1 MKPTILKSLLFI
13 LGISLV
19 QLSCQNSEKSTTE
32 ATNAVSELAVTKLP
46 HDSPAPPPVA
56 STDPRL
62 STELVCMVNDAF
74 MGRKQFPVPVGNKIY
89 YGCCEMCVDKL
100 QNSDQYRYGI
110 DPLTHEK
117 VDKVE
122 AYIVLASEETGAVY
136 YFANEENYKK
146 FKSKS

>member
-1 MKPTILKSLLFI
+1 MKTTNLKLLLFA
-13 LGISLV
+13 LGISLF
-19 QLSCQNSEKSTTE
+19 QLSCQQSEKSTTTV
-32 ATNAVSELAVTKLP
+32 TNTVSEPVIEKLP
-46 HDSPAPPPVA
+46 HNNPAPPPVA
-56 STDPRL
+56 VTDPRIP
-62 STELVCMVNDAF
+62 TELVCMVNDAF
-74 MGRKQFPVPVGNKIY
+74 MGRKQFPVPVGDKIY

-100 QNSDQYRYGI
+100 QNSDKFRIAI
-110 DPLTHEK
+110 DPLTNEK

>member
-1 MKPTILKSLLFI
+1 MKTISKKFMAIAFGLT
-13 LGISLV
+13 LV
-19 QLSCQNSEKSTTE
+19 QFSCQDKEKSTTE
-32 ATNAVSELAVTKLP
+32 VSAISEVAPAQLP
-46 HDSPAPPPVA
+46 HDNLGTPAA
-56 STDPRL
+56 SDLNVRIAN
-62 STELVCMVNDAF
+62 ELVCMVNDAF
-74 MGRKQFPVPVGNKIY
+74 MGRKQFPVAVGDKIY
-89 YGCCEMCVDKL
+89 YGCCEMCVGKL

-110 DPLTHEK
+110 DPLTNEK